1 MLGRFVELTVNHFHS
16 ANLQSRVKKG
26 KMSEDKFEKTMS
38 LLQGALDYSSF
49 KDVDMVIEVMCAF
62 LCFLWSCD
70 FFFLLDSVRYL

>member
-1 MLGRFVELTVNHFHS
+1 MELTVNHFHT

-62 LCFLWSCD
+62 LCFLMSCGS
-70 FFFLLDSVRYL
+70 LIRLDSVRYL